1 MSYRRADVQTATR
14 KCGMSESEGT
24 ALKMGLFMMNA
35 VVGAVSSG
43 TAEGGVTE
51 NKPLCIGVN
60 NQTYIC
66 ESGYCCEEPQC
77 CSYYYELWWFWL
89 VWTVIIILCCC
100 CVCHHRRTKHRLQQ
114 QQRQHEINL
123 IAYREVH
130 NYTSL
135 PFYFRFLPSYLLP
148 AYEEVENRPPTPPP
162 PYSASQPGQS
172 TDSVSPEQNNELCP
186 SLQTGSTA
194 TASEGNSTMHCI
206 EETARP
212 PAHRPT
218 GDTHKPYLSFEEDS
232 QQQQVASATSP
243 EISKTDKE
251 PLKSGD
257 QGLDCCTESKDKT
270 VGRHRRFTGDSGIEV
285 CVCSRGPGEGEYEE
299 EDEMKELE
307 GLLDRD
313 ELQKQDFC
321 DSCNPHNDN
330 LQGPGDEEQGFVG
343 TERSPEHRD
352 PPLHR
357 LPISLQLH
365 TINEQE
371 ASQQGNSA
379 DSQS

>member
-43 TAEGGVTE
+43 TAEGTVTE
-51 NKPLCIGVN
+51 NKPLCIGAN

-66 ESGYCCEEPQC
+66 DSGYCCLEPQC

-89 VWTVIIILCCC
+89 VWTVIIILSCCC
-100 CVCHHRRTKHRLQQ
+100 FCHHRRAKHRLQQ

-194 TASEGNSTMHCI
+194 TASEGNSTMNCI

-218 GDTHKPYLSFEEDS
+218 GDAHKPYLSFEEDS
-232 QQQQVASATSP
+232 QQQLASATSP

-251 PLKSGD
+251 PLKCGD

-307 GLLDRD
+307 GLLDRE

-321 DSCNPHNDN
+321 DSCNPHNDD

-343 TERSPEHRD
+343 PERSPEHRD

-365 TINEQE
+365 TINELE